1 MAWTDNLPT
10 VRGKLLLNE
19 PLGPYTWFRVGGAAD
34 ALFIPADAED
44 LADFLK
50 AQASQSAEAVATKLV
65 ARATETFQAQD
76 RVARERMEAFST
88 QHPELGKE
96 NCHLAFGQ
104 PRQEIHRMASEHG
117 CDLIVTGSH
126 GRHGLAL
133 LLGSTSNDLLHAA
146 PCDVLAV
153 HLKKPE

>member
-1 MAWTDNLPT
+1 MTYQHLLVAVDMAEDCHI
-10 VRGKLLLNE
+10 VIQR
-19 PLGPYTWFRVGGAAD
+19 AAD
-34 ALFIPADAED
+34 VAKSCQARLSLVHVVEPMAMAFGGDVPMD
-44 LADFLK
+44 LSMLQQQQID
-50 AQASQSAEAVATKLV
+50 Q
-65 ARATETFQAQD
+65 
-76 RVARERMEAFST
+76 ARERMEAFST